1 MDIYIQKF
9 DKKKSNLIYAE
20 MNGKGTTVVGMLN
33 NLEGNGEDVRLHLL
47 ITNIEERGW
56 AHLYW
61 RMHPVVEAY

>member
-1 MDIYIQKF
+1 VDIYIQKF

-47 ITNIEERGW
+47 ITNIEERG
-56 AHLYW
+56 
-61 RMHPVVEAY
+61 